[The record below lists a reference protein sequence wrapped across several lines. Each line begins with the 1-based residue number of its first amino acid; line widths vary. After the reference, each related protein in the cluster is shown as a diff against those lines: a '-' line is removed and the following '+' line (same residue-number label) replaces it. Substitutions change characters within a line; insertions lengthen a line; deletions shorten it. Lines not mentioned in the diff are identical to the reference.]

1 MPHRM
6 LKKEDQHNADQT
18 GKARRGGYSH
28 WLMLAC
34 CVPMLV
40 VVGVLVATSVVSAGF
55 IVAAL
60 ACVGMMGAMMFAMSR

>member
-1 MPHRM
+1 MPHRTLM
-6 LKKEDQHNADQT
+6 KEDEHADQT
-18 GKARRGGYSH
+18 GKAGRGGHSH

>member
-1 MPHRM
+1 M
-6 LKKEDQHNADQT
+6 LKKEDEHNADQT
-18 GKARRGGYSH
+18 GKAGRGGHGH

-55 IVAAL
+55 IVAAI